1 MIEPAVVRQLTQTVE
16 RWRQLSVTEQDEII
30 SDVLEAF
37 RKKSMDGQQI
47 AKPMH
52 WLLAAAKRLKLA
64 TFRRRREMRI
74 RHEVYQSTFIPDR
87 HHGDEGVV
95 RSRVSRCI
103 EDSRS
108 LELDSSEEWNQL
120 NPDHKELFRLV
131 FVEELQITEA
141 AKVLGVSRS
150 TAKSWIVRDR
160 RTLSRDPQLRL
171 MAKIDQ
177 RRSEKGVQY
186 K

>member
-1 MIEPAVVRQLTQTVE
+1 MIEPTMIKQLVQRVE
-16 RWRQLSVTEQDEII
+16 RWRQLSVTEQDEIV
-30 SDVLEAF
+30 SDVLEAY
-37 RKKSMDGQQI
+37 RKKSMDGQQF
-47 AKPMH
+47 AKPLH
-52 WLLAAAKRLKLA
+52 WLLAAARKLKLA
-64 TFRRRREMRI
+64 TFRQRKKRQL
-74 RHEVYQSTFIPDR
+74 RHEKYQSTFISDR
-87 HHGDEGVV
+87 HLGDEG
-95 RSRVSRCI
+95 SFGSHNSQSS
-103 EDSRS
+103 DGSGS
-108 LELDSSEEWNQL
+108 LELEFSDEWNRL
-120 NPDHKELFRLV
+120 KPDHKELFRLV

-177 RRSEKGVQY
+177 RLSEKGVQC